1 MGLAGPRKKTKIS
14 NDPNNTNW
22 TRSTSGFGHRIMSS
36 QGWKPGNL
44 LGARDAAH
52 ADLLTAASAS
62 HIKVTLKDDTLG
74 LGARIG
80 RDPMEPT
87 GLDAFKGLLGRLNGK
102 SDVELKKEE
111 RKRDDVR
118 LARYAAL
125 KFPEVRFV
133 SAGLLAQEPE
143 PESDIAPPIPKENAL
158 TKSNAG
164 KESSESS
171 DSSSSESD
179 APARKSKKSKS
190 KSKSKSKKDRSGAE
204 DTDHTTSS
212 SELKK
217 EKKEKKDKKDKKE
230 KKEKKKS
237 KKRKADD
244 EPTESSDQ
252 ISAPKVKATPTVSGE
267 RRPIGRNVFR
277 SRYIAQKKMA
287 LMDDKSL
294 NEIFMV
300 KA

>member
-1 MGLAGPRKKTKIS
+1 M
-14 NDPNNTNW
+14 
-22 TRSTSGFGHRIMSS
+22 
-36 QGWKPGNL
+36 
-44 LGARDAAH
+44 
-52 ADLLTAASAS
+52 LTAASAS

-111 RKRDDVR
+111 QKRDDVR

-133 SAGLLAQEPE
+133 SGGLLAQEQKPE
-143 PESDIAPPIPKENAL
+143 IAPPIPEEDVV
-158 TKSNAG
+158 TQSNAD
-164 KESSESS
+164 KEST
-171 DSSSSESD
+171 SSESD

-190 KSKSKSKKDRSGAE
+190 KHKSKSKKDRSGAE
-204 DTDHTTSS
+204 ETDRTESS
-212 SELKK
+212 SES
-217 EKKEKKDKKDKKE
+217 KKE

-237 KKRKADD
+237 KKRKADG
-244 EPTESSDQ
+244 EPIETSTQ
-252 ISAPKVKATPTVSGE
+252 AAPEAKATPTISGE

-277 SRYIAQKKMA
+277 SRYIAQKKKA

-294 NEIFMV
+294 NEVRLTLLRFL
-300 KA
+300 

>member
-1 MGLAGPRKKTKIS
+1 
-14 NDPNNTNW
+14 
-22 TRSTSGFGHRIMSS
+22 MSS
-36 QGWKPGNL
+36 QGWKPGSL

-133 SAGLLAQEPE
+133 SGGLLAQEQKPE
-143 PESDIAPPIPKENAL
+143 ISPPIPKEEAL
-158 TKSNAG
+158 TKSNTE
-164 KESSESS
+164 KDSIDRS

-179 APARKSKKSKS
+179 TPVRKSKRSKS
-190 KSKSKSKKDRSGAE
+190 KSKSEKDRSGSQE
-204 DTDHTTSS
+204 T
-212 SELKK
+212 ELKK
-217 EKKEKKDKKDKKE
+217 EKRD
-230 KKEKKKS
+230 
-237 KKRKADD
+237 KKRKAED
-244 EPTESSDQ
+244 EPTEIASQ
-252 ISAPKVKATPTVSGE
+252 TAPEVKATPTVSGE

-277 SRYIAQKKMA
+277 SRYIAQKKKA

-294 NEIFMV
+294 NEVRLTLPGFYERC
-300 KA
+300 

>member
-36 QGWKPGNL
+36 QGWKPGSL

-52 ADLLTAASAS
+52 AGMLTAASAS

-133 SAGLLAQEPE
+133 SGGLLAQEQKPE
-143 PESDIAPPIPKENAL
+143 IAPPIPKEDVP
-158 TKSNAG
+158 TQSNAD
-164 KESSESS
+164 KEST
-171 DSSSSESD
+171 SSESD

-190 KSKSKSKKDRSGAE
+190 KSKPKSKSKKDRSGAE
-204 DTDHTTSS
+204 ETDRTESS
-212 SELKK
+212 SES
-217 EKKEKKDKKDKKE
+217 KKE

-237 KKRKADD
+237 KKRKADG
-244 EPTESSDQ
+244 EPIETSTQ
-252 ISAPKVKATPTVSGE
+252 AAPEAKATPTISGE

-277 SRYIAQKKMA
+277 SRYIAQKKKA

-294 NEIFMV
+294 NEIFMI